1 LQKAGSAACTDV
13 SPETANNN
21 KKNAAVNGSLF
32 AMSLPP
38 AESRFQRGECSIA
51 PEGDK
56 QYAAHGT
63 AEIAFPWGT
72 SGAGVCCAYAQ
83 SDFWEES

>member
-1 LQKAGSAACTDV
+1 VRGGQSQGRKRQQEKRSRQWQPVRHVV
-13 SPETANNN
+13 S
-21 KKNAAVNGSLF
+21 
-32 AMSLPP
+32 PP